1 MGASGGS
8 IKSDNAAQRG
18 EFPARFGAYLLI
30 LAAVLRAFL
39 NLPQFDGHMVYPARA
54 IGWSRDASYYGFP

>member
-1 MGASGGS
+1 MGTSGGS

-54 IGWSRDASYYGFP
+54 I